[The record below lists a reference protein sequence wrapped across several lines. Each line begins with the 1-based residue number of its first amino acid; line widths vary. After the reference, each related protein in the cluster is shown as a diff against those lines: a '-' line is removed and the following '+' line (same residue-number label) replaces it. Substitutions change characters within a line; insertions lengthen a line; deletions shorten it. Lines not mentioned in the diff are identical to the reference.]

1 MVLEATML
9 CIDNS
14 EHVRNS
20 DYLPSRLQA
29 EGDAINLLA
38 GAKTQSNPE
47 NSVGVMSLAG
57 KVPRVIVTPTDDL
70 GQVLNA
76 VHGISTGGS
85 INLSTGV
92 QVAHLALKHRQ
103 NKHQRMRIVLF
114 VGSPVTASKDEL
126 TTVGKKLR
134 KCNVAVDVISFGDIE
149 KNSEKLE
156 AFVAAVNKNSN
167 SNMVTVPPGAIIADV
182 MLSTRVFMDD
192 DNAANGSSG
201 FAAAAAAASSQ
212 AAARGYAGDDA
223 GFDGADDPALM
234 LALRVSLEEERARQ
248 EAQMKDA
255 DDAINGN
262 SALAQFDCTQDTK
275 QKPCPNG
282 VPLALDEDALLQ
294 RAFALS
300 MSDERDASA
309 SKTENDNQNIGTVP
323 STAFKIATRE
333 DTESVVASDLLGH
346 APYADSIISSLPAVD
361 VDDEE
366 KMLREAR
373 RSQQEAEHSKPSED
387 VKEDGHK

>member
-1 MVLEATML
+1 
-9 CIDNS
+9 
-14 EHVRNS
+14 
-20 DYLPSRLQA
+20 
-29 EGDAINLLA
+29 
-38 GAKTQSNPE
+38 
-47 NSVGVMSLAG
+47 MSLAG

-309 SKTENDNQNIGTVP
+309 SKTENDNPMPIRSFLPCPRLMLMMKKKCCGKLGGHNRKLSIQN
-323 STAFKIATRE
+323 
-333 DTESVVASDLLGH
+333 
-346 APYADSIISSLPAVD
+346 LP
-361 VDDEE
+361 
-366 KMLREAR
+366 KT
-373 RSQQEAEHSKPSED
+373 
-387 VKEDGHK
+387 

>member
-14 EHVRNS
+14 DHVRNS

-29 EGDAINLLA
+29 EGDAVNLLA

-47 NSVGVMSLAG
+47 NSVGVLSLAG
-57 KVPRVIVTPTDDL
+57 KVPRVLVTPTDDL

-85 INLSTGV
+85 IKLSTGV

-114 VGSPVTASKDEL
+114 VGSPVCASKDEL
-126 TTVGKKLR
+126 TSVGKKLR

-149 KNSEKLE
+149 QNSEKLE
-156 AFVAAVNKNSN
+156 AFVAAVNKNDN
-167 SNMVTVPPGAIIADV
+167 SNIVTVPPGAIIADV
-182 MLSTRVFMDD
+182 LLSTRVFMAD
-192 DNAANGSSG
+192 DNITNGASS

-212 AAARGYAGDDA
+212 AAVRGYARDGA
-223 GFDGADDPALM
+223 IADGADDPALM

-248 EAQMKDA
+248 EAQMKDT
-255 DDAINGN
+255 DDASSEEKNAAAHLIC
-262 SALAQFDCTQDTK
+262 AQDTIAK
-275 QKPCPNG
+275 GSGKPPSPI
-282 VPLALDEDALLQ
+282 VDPLSLDEEALLQ

-300 MSDERDASA
+300 MAEEHAITTGKTGNDDQDTMTGSDAGLQMESQ
-309 SKTENDNQNIGTVP
+309 ENTISLAAHAADFQDNEPCIDP
-323 STAFKIATRE
+323 I
-333 DTESVVASDLLGH
+333 L
-346 APYADSIISSLPAVD
+346 SSLPAGEG
-361 VDDEE
+361 DEE
-366 KMLREAR
+366 KDSPRESR
-373 RSQQEAEHSKPSED
+373 RSQQESKHSKTS
-387 VKEDGHK
+387 